1 MSRFV
6 VRRVARSSALLGYL
20 TLALSAL
27 GTPVSSRAAE
37 ERAVERAEKPAVERF
52 DPSGSALFPADLDPA
67 GIATVEQLTLTRETA
82 RFTFVQGTLQFTRES
97 SGRRW
102 FAIFNGTGTAE
113 VLPPIAIEQDQLE
126 RGIGA
131 PKLERGFTSA
141 ALFLG
146 DDPEGALWRGLTLT
160 AGAADRK
167 AQAQLEEFRSFLR
180 DSETKEWHPALLQ
193 TTLNPERRGAFFIQL
208 DAPKE
213 LPLFFSIEPEAFEP
227 IMLSRA
233 VTRGVLTSRERE
245 TLSRYAFPT
254 AYENGRLTSDANLPA
269 VAADDYRIETRIDD
283 ALEVRASCE
292 VTVTARAGSWTWFP
306 LELGEGLEVDSLRW
320 EDGTPGTAVKL
331 RDSERV
337 WIARHGGL
345 SAGAPERLRVV
356 YHGDLLEHSGDL
368 IHRPAFAAWYPEPSG
383 WSRARFDLLFTH
395 PKGSRLVATGTR
407 LESHEVG
414 RMRQARWRSEAPVP
428 LAGFEIGYY
437 DTVLVRDPRIPEVT
451 VHWTPSS
458 TAGAEEEILGA
469 GMQVGAS
476 MERQVA
482 ADVANSLA
490 LFTSYWGAPSA
501 RSIGVAQAPRAIGLA
516 YAGMIALDPWTFAAN
531 DRYRTNEL
539 FRAHEAAHQWWGV
552 DVMPKS
558 DHDRWLSEGFAE
570 YASLRYVLDGLE
582 DQETFLRSLRDWRK
596 ELLGL
601 RRYIAG
607 DGQPPA
613 PIWLGYRTEGLRT
626 AGDAE
631 QILYRKGAWVL
642 HMLQSMFLDLRGMN
656 EEPFQQ
662 LLRTF
667 HQEHAGGS
675 ASTADFERSCTA
687 AFGAPLDWFFDQ
699 WVYGTDLP
707 SYQVAHRTS
716 RNADGT
722 WTMRVRVRQS
732 GVRPEFRAY
741 PLLKV
746 VLPENRYMRLRAH
759 ITGAEVEFDLPAIE
773 MEPKGLV
780 FGDLESILGE
790 VKEVD
795 W

>member
-1 MSRFV
+1 MSCSPRRRIARF
-6 VRRVARSSALLGYL
+6 AGLLAWL
-20 TLALSAL
+20 TLASIAPGVDGAEL
-27 GTPVSSRAAE
+27 PAE
-37 ERAVERAEKPAVERF
+37 EGAPSRLDRLAEF
-52 DPSGSALFPADLDPA
+52 DPSDPDLFAADLDPA
-67 GIATVEQLTLTRETA
+67 GIATVEELTLVRETA
-82 RFTFVQGTLQFTRES
+82 RFTFVRGTLQFTREH

-102 FAIFNGTGTAE
+102 FAVWNGTGTAE
-113 VLPPIAIEQDQLE
+113 VAPPIPIEQDQLE
-126 RGIGA
+126 RMTGA
-131 PKLERGFTSA
+131 PKLERAFTSA
-141 ALFLG
+141 VLFLG
-146 DDPEGALWRGLTLT
+146 DDAERALLQGVTLGT
-160 AGAADRK
+160 GSADRK
-167 AQAQLEEFRSFLR
+167 AQEQLDGFRSFLR

-193 TTLNPERRGAFFIQL
+193 TALNPDRRGAFFIEL

-213 LPLFFSIEPEAFEP
+213 LPIFFSIEPETFEP
-227 IMLSRA
+227 IVLSRA

-245 TLSRYAFPT
+245 TLARYAFP
-254 AYENGRLTSDANLPA
+254 ARYENGRLTTDANLPA

-283 ALEVRASCE
+283 ALEMQAVCE
-292 VTVTARAGSWTWFP
+292 FTVTARDGTWTWFP
-306 LELGEGLEVDSLRW
+306 LELGAGLAVDSLRW
-320 EDGTPGTAVKL
+320 EDGTAGRAVKL
-331 RDSERV
+331 RDSNRV
-337 WIARHGGL
+337 WIARQGGL
-345 SAGAPERLRVV
+345 AAGAPERLRVG
-356 YHGDLLEHSGDL
+356 YHGDLLKHAGDL
-368 IHRPAFAAWYPEPSG
+368 IHRPAVAAWYPEASG
-383 WSRARFDLLFTH
+383 WSRARFDLHFTH

-407 LESHEVG
+407 LEDREAGRVRQSH
-414 RMRQARWRSEAPVP
+414 WRSETPVP
-428 LAGFEIGYY
+428 LAAFEIGYY
-437 DTVLVRDPRIPEVT
+437 DTVAVRDPRIPDVT

-458 TAGAEEEILGA
+458 TAGAEEAILGA

-490 LFTSYWGAPSA
+490 LFTSYWGPPNA
-501 RSIGVAQAPRAIGLA
+501 RSIRVAQAPRALGLA

-539 FRAHEAAHQWWGV
+539 FRAHETAHQWWGV

-582 DQETFLRSLRDWRK
+582 DQETFLRALRDWRK

-601 RRYIAG
+601 RRYLAG

-631 QILYRKGAWVL
+631 VILYRKGAWVL

-662 LLRTF
+662 LLRGF
-667 HQEHAGGS
+667 HQEYAGGS
-675 ASTADFERSCTA
+675 ASTADFERSCEA

-707 SYQVAHRTS
+707 SYEVAHRTIG
-716 RNADGT
+716 NADGT

-732 GVRPEFRAY
+732 GVPPEFRAY

-773 MEPKGLV
+773 LEPTGLV

-790 VKEVD
+790 VKDVD